1 MSLKKGDVILAPFPF
16 TDFSETKLRP
26 AVVLWVSSRGSNNII
41 ICFIYSQNLINL
53 QPEEFLISDSDPEFA
68 NTGLK
73 LSSKVI
79 VSRIVTI
86 DRNLITRRIGNLGIK
101 QLEELNTRL
110 IKIFQL

>member
-1 MSLKKGDVILAPFPF
+1 M
-16 TDFSETKLRP
+16 
-26 AVVLWVSSRGSNNII
+26 
-41 ICFIYSQNLINL
+41 
-53 QPEEFLISDSDPEFA
+53 SDSDPEFA

-101 QLEELNTRL
+101 QLEELKTRL
-110 IKIFQL
+110 IQIFQL